1 MFVGIIQLAGH
12 FRGKNFNI
20 GDYTQTVQ
28 PFFFIPAILY
38 IGTIDFYHFISFSLT
53 LILLGGRK
61 AKPIGFIFSNT
72 FHLIRVKFDVV
83 MKQFKLNIWRLL
95 IAFE

>member
-1 MFVGIIQLAGH
+1 MFVGIVQLAGH
-12 FRGKNFNI
+12 FSGKNFNI

-28 PFFFIPAILY
+28 QFFFIPAIL
-38 IGTIDFYHFISFSLT
+38 IGTIDFYHFMSFSLT
-53 LILLGGRK
+53 LTLLGGRK

-72 FHLIRVKFDVV
+72 FRLIRVKFDVV